1 MRIKTKLLRAAAI
14 SVAALSLG
22 VSSAAAAAT
31 YILTEL
37 TAGGRSG
44 FSSLSVTG
52 INEFGQISGFGSRA
66 DGSTRSLFWDSG
78 QSVAQIIQPLSGTT
92 SVTAG
97 INESGR
103 IVGTQTSIDGIQSA
117 FVYDLGTNNLNA
129 FGLGRSIGNSINDS
143 GFVVGSRALG
153 SSTNPFLYNPNTDAT
168 TIYGLPANAQS
179 AEFNAITNDGHII
192 GSRTP
197 FDPPFPDPAF
207 DPQHNVFILENQLG
221 SVPGDAF
228 PRFRRVDFVAAN
240 NAGQY
245 AVNFTFPGSPFN
257 NSGVGLGNLDGSPTP
272 PGAGL
277 GRLPGDPTNYGGGF
291 NDQLDFVGES
301 YNENRY
307 GGSYGDAII
316 TTLGGGTFKLSDLV
330 TNLGGNFL
338 QQGRLINNRGQIVAF
353 GRDANNRR
361 ASFLL
366 TPEGFTN
373 PAVPE
378 PASWALMI
386 TGFGLV
392 GGVLRRKARQ
402 TEMALS

>member
-1 MRIKTKLLRAAAI
+1 MRIKSTFWRAA
-14 SVAALSLG
+14 SF
-22 VSSAAAAAT
+22 AAAAFLLGLSGTASAAT
-31 YILTEL
+31 YILSTL
-37 TAGGRSG
+37 TGGDLDFASYRA
-44 FSSLSVTG
+44 TG
-52 INEFGQISGFGSRA
+52 INELGQISGFGRGA
-66 DGSTRSLFWDSG
+66 NGETQAVYWNSG
-78 QSVAQIIQPLSGTT
+78 QTGAQAVQVFRGST

-117 FVYDLGTNNLNA
+117 FTYDIATGSLNA

-153 SSTNPFLYNPNTDAT
+153 SSTNPFLYNPNTDET

-207 DPQHNVFILENQLG
+207 DPQHSVFVFENQSG
-221 SVPGDAF
+221 SVPSDAF
-228 PRFRRVDFVAAN
+228 PRFRRTDFVAAN

-245 AVNFTFPGSPFN
+245 AVNFTFPGSPFFA
-257 NSGVGLGNLDGSPTP
+257 NSVGLGNLDGTP
-272 PGAGL
+272 NSARL
-277 GRLPGDPTNYGGGF
+277 GTLPGDQANYGGGF

-316 TTLGGGTFKLSDLV
+316 TTPAGGTVKLSTLV
-330 TNLGGNFL
+330 SNLGGNFL
-338 QQGRLINNRGQIVAF
+338 QQGQLINNRGQIVAF
-353 GRDANNRR
+353 GLNENGRR
-361 ASFLL
+361 VNFLL
-366 TPEGFTN
+366 TPENFIAPG
-373 PAVPE
+373 VPE

-386 TGFGLV
+386 AGFGMV
-392 GGVLRRKARQ
+392 GGVLRRKSQQLAHTQ
-402 TEMALS
+402 A